1 MQQNLNCKKYK
12 SQSQN
17 KKFDGDK
24 IGDQENVLN
33 KNNRIKQLS
42 EVATPQSL
50 NVSVKE
56 LVVRIKIFTN
66 TLTNGELNTNIESN
80 WRRWRKTM
88 DSLP

>member
-1 MQQNLNCKKYK
+1 VQQNLNCKKYK

-17 KKFDGDK
+17 KKIDGDK

-33 KNNRIKQLS
+33 KNNRNKQLS

-66 TLTNGELNTNIESN
+66 TLTNG
-80 WRRWRKTM
+80 
-88 DSLP
+88 